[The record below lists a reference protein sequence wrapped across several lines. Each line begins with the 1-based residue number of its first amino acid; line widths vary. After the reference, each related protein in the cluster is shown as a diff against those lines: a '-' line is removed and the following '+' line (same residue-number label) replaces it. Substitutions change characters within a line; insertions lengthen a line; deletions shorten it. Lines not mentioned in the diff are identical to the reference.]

1 MSAPSPA
8 ALLTVDLGN
17 SRCKLRLWAPA
28 HGEPALL
35 RAVELGVGARL
46 VEQVEGWLRAAAP
59 PAHAALSAVGD
70 PQLSERLLAALS
82 AAVSGEALTPPHGLE
97 LDVREAHTVGQD
109 RLFAARGALRSAGGA
124 ALVLDA
130 GTALTVDALDVDGN
144 RRGVFRGGAI
154 APGPQL
160 CAEALAR
167 RGARLVEIQPRPGAR
182 ALGRSTPE
190 ALEAGVVVG
199 FRGAA
204 RELVR
209 AVGDES
215 GLAGAPLVLT
225 GGARGFLL
233 EPPLFEGR
241 ALLVVEDLVHLGL
254 LEALLE
260 HLGAGSPPGPGAS

>member
-8 ALLTVDLGN
+8 ALLTADLGN
-17 SRCKLRLWAPA
+17 SRCKLRLWSAAPGAPA
-28 HGEPALL
+28 LQRAADLAVGERLL
-35 RAVELGVGARL
+35 AEVG
-46 VEQVEGWLRAAAP
+46 GWLGASAAP
-59 PAHAALSAVGD
+59 THAALSTVGD
-70 PQLSERLLAALS
+70 PALSERLRAALS
-82 AAVSGEALTPPHGLE
+82 AAVAGEALTPPHGLE
-97 LDVREAHTVGQD
+97 LEVREAHTVGQD
-109 RLFAARGALRSAGGA
+109 RLFAARGALRRAGGA
-124 ALVLDA
+124 ALVVDA
-130 GTALTVDALDVDGN
+130 GTALTVDALDVDPRG
-144 RRGVFRGGAI
+144 RGVFRGGAI

-167 RGARLVEIQPRPGAR
+167 RGARLVSIQPRPGAR

-209 AVGDES
+209 AVGEDS
-215 GLAGAPLVLT
+215 GLAAAPLVLT

-233 EPPLFEGR
+233 EPPLFERR

-260 HLGAGSPPGPGAS
+260 HLGADCPPGPWGP